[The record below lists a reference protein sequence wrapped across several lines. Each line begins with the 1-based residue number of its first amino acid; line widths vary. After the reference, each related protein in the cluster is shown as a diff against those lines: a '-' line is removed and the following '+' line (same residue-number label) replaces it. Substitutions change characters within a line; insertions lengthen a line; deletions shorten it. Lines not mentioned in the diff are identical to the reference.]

1 MPRLLVHETLVHLID
16 VFCALFGDV
25 SYVFSDLRRLNPAI
39 KGEDAGVIIL
49 AFKNGKRAVID
60 GNWLVDH
67 AAKNRRLVMGEM
79 WVEGSAGTLRLD
91 GDAHLFS
98 RAHGSNDEQPLD
110 YTWNDH
116 GYGGDCVYR
125 LCAHVLEKLQV
136 GETHENIAVDYLSN
150 LKIVEPVYLSD
161 AKGRRIDLDV

>member
-1 MPRLLVHETLVHLID
+1 M
-16 VFCALFGDV
+16 
-25 SYVFSDLRRLNPAI
+25 
-39 KGEDAGVIIL
+39 
-49 AFKNGKRAVID
+49 
-60 GNWLVDH
+60 
-67 AAKNRRLVMGEM
+67 
-79 WVEGSAGTLRLD
+79 
-91 GDAHLFS
+91 
-98 RAHGSNDEQPLD
+98 HGSNDEQPLD

-136 GETHENIAVDYLSN
+136 GETYENTAVDYLSN